1 MTRRRQARE
10 LAVQMLY
17 QADMGEATMEDV
29 AGQFAD
35 SRFPSDD
42 GAPARGYGIVEYATD
57 LATTTWEHLGKIDE
71 LIRGQADHWRVE
83 RMTPVDRNILRLAV
97 AEFLFEE
104 DVPKLVVVDEAIE
117 LGKRLGSEKSG
128 SFING
133 VLDGLLKKHTFP
145 GRMK

>member
-1 MTRRRQARE
+1 MSRRRQARE

-17 QADMGEATMEDV
+17 QADMGEASMEEV
-29 AGQFAD
+29 ASQFIND
-35 SRFPSDD
+35 RFPSEKES
-42 GAPARGYGIVEYATD
+42 PNRGRDIVDYATG
-57 LATTTWEHLGKIDE
+57 LATSTWENLKQVDE
-71 LIRGQADHWRVE
+71 LIRGQADHWRLE
-83 RMTPVDRNILRLAV
+83 RMAPVDRNILRLAV

-117 LGKRLGSEKSG
+117 LGKRLGSEQSG

-133 VLDGLLKKHTFP
+133 VLDGLLKKQTFP

>member
-17 QADMGEATMEDV
+17 QADLGEASMEEV
-29 AGQFAD
+29 ASQFVNG
-35 SRFPSDD
+35 RFPSEKES
-42 GAPARGYGIVEYATD
+42 PNRGRDIVEYATG
-57 LATTTWEHLGKIDE
+57 LATATWENLKQVDE
-71 LIRGQADHWRVE
+71 LIRGQADHWRLE
-83 RMTPVDRNILRLAV
+83 RMAPVDRNILRLAV

-117 LGKRLGSEKSG
+117 LGKRLGSEQSG

-133 VLDGLLKKHTFP
+133 VLDGLLKKHDFP

>member
-1 MTRRRQARE
+1 MSRRRQARE

-17 QADMGEATMEDV
+17 QADLGEASMEDV
-29 AGQFAD
+29 LEQFVNGH
-35 SRFPSDD
+35 FPSEKVSS
-42 GAPARGYGIVEYATD
+42 GGGHGVVEYATN
-57 LATTTWEHLGKIDE
+57 LATSTWKNLKQVDE
-71 LIRGQADHWRVE
+71 LIRGQADHWRLE
-83 RMTPVDRNILRLAV
+83 RMAPVDRNILRLAV

-117 LGKRLGSEKSG
+117 LGKRLGSEQSG